1 LNSESPNADQLS
13 ARDRAW
19 VCRTLGVPGDAA
31 MPRIR
36 AAALMELEKAQFVPA
51 PALEQ
56 AVLLAADHR
65 PQELWVRDGGGEMF
79 RPREVELRQTVERL
93 ASYFFEL
100 PPEKRRAAWQSLR
113 KKCDFSIPLAT
124 RLDALAAGLDVT
136 LPAPDTDDDSPGVR
150 LAKKV
155 VQAFIASPSERVAWH
170 EELLRSAAADPRAW
184 QSAARELQERFPLLA
199 PLAPEL
205 IASMA
210 DAVRLGKIKAKK
222 TKAAKK
228 RQHKDA
234 ARSLENAHS
243 FVDYFNRPLF
253 GSTRRMVWPSVSG
266 TSSWR
271 WPILLAIIIFSNALR
286 VAIQTDSPPRP
297 HPQPWPA
304 PTINRP
310 VNINVSTTS
319 DINAGPDDIMKGIE
333 EARRRGVQPPP
344 DASHKGKEVF
354 IGKAFRRL
362 FNIPDNVDLFIE
374 DGRYVFRRRVTTTKA
389 DNAERSAA
397 ASEKGAAP

>member
-1 LNSESPNADQLS
+1 VNAESSNAEKLS
-13 ARDRAW
+13 AADRAW

-36 AAALMELEKAQFVPA
+36 AAALMELEKAQFVPP

-65 PQELWVRDGGGEMF
+65 PQELWVRDGGDEMF
-79 RPREVELRQTVERL
+79 RPREVKLRQTVERL
-93 ASYFFEL
+93 VAHFFEL
-100 PPEKRRAAWQSLR
+100 SPEKRRAAWQSLR

-124 RLDALAAGLDVT
+124 RLDGLAAGLDVT
-136 LPAPDTDDDSPGVR
+136 LPAPDADDDSPGVR

-155 VQAFIASPSERVAWH
+155 VQAFIVSPSARAAWH

-210 DAVRLGKIKAKK
+210 DAVRLGKIELKK

-228 RQHKDA
+228 RQYQDA
-234 ARSLENAHS
+234 ARSLENTHS
-243 FVDYFNRPLF
+243 FADYLNRPLF
-253 GSTRRMVWPSVSG
+253 GSTRRMAWPSVSG

-271 WPILLAIIIFSNALR
+271 WPILVAIIIFSNALR
-286 VAIQTDSPPRP
+286 VAFQTDSPPRS
-297 HPQPWPA
+297 HPQPSFA
-304 PTINRP
+304 PTTNAP
-310 VNINVSTTS
+310 GNMNISATSTENV
-319 DINAGPDDIMKGIE
+319 GPDDMMKGIE
-333 EARRRGVQPPP
+333 EARRRGVQPSP
-344 DASHKGKEVF
+344 DASYKGKKVLVGE
-354 IGKAFRRL
+354 AFRRL
-362 FNIPDNVDLFIE
+362 FNIPGNVDLFIE
-374 DGRYVFRRRVTTTKA
+374 DGRYVFRRQAPTTKA
-389 DNAERSAA
+389 DNAARSAA